1 MKSIIIVDIIKDKK
15 TIFKEISDNF
25 LSDLLLNEYNYLID
39 DYLTLPNVVVY
50 ILEKKY
56 LKNKNLNS
64 KTSKFND
71 FLEVLEFIN
80 VVRRD
85 SYFFIHKINV
95 IDKEIILRWA
105 EVSLEKRV
113 LGLEHIRLQRLRDK
127 KINEILE

>member
-80 VVRRD
+80 KVRRD
-85 SYFFIHKINV
+85 NYFFIHRINV
-95 IDKEIILRWA
+95 IDKEIILKWV
-105 EVSLEKRV
+105 EVSLQERV

>member
-1 MKSIIIVDIIKDKK
+1 MNYIIIVDIIKDKK

-113 LGLEHIRLQRLRDK
+113 LGLEHIRLQKLRDK

>member
-1 MKSIIIVDIIKDKK
+1 MNYIIIVDIIKDKK

>member
-1 MKSIIIVDIIKDKK
+1 MGRKKDKK

-25 LSDLLLNEYNYLID
+25 LSDLLLNEYNYIID
-39 DYLTLPNVVVY
+39 DYLTLPNIIVY
-50 ILEKKY
+50 IIEDNNLE
-56 LKNKNLNS
+56 NKNLGS

-71 FLEVLEFIN
+71 FLEVIDFIN
-80 VVRRD
+80 KVRRD
-85 SYFFIHKINV
+85 NYFFIHRINV

-105 EVSLEKRV
+105 EVSLENRV

>member
-1 MKSIIIVDIIKDKK
+1 MGRKKDKK

-39 DYLTLPNVVVY
+39 DYLTQPNIVVY
-50 ILEKKY
+50 IVEDKDIWSR
-56 LKNKNLNS
+56 NLGS
-64 KTSKFND
+64 KTSKFDN
-71 FLEVLEFIN
+71 FLEVLDFIN
-80 VVRRD
+80 KVRRD
-85 SYFFIHKINV
+85 SYFFILRINV

-105 EVSLEKRV
+105 EVSLEERV

>member
-1 MKSIIIVDIIKDKK
+1 MGRKKDKK

-25 LSDLLLNEYNYLID
+25 LSDLLLNEYNYIID
-39 DYLTLPNVVVY
+39 DYLTLPNIIVY
-50 ILEKKY
+50 IIEDNNLE
-56 LKNKNLNS
+56 NKNLGS

-71 FLEVLEFIN
+71 FLEVIDFIN
-80 VVRRD
+80 KVRRD
-85 SYFFIHKINV
+85 NYFFIHRINV

-105 EVSLEKRV
+105 EVSLEERV